1 MGITT
6 HKMMFLTAMFCVQA
20 SGKNLAKT
28 ELAG

>member
-1 MGITT
+1 MDMKD
-6 HKMMFLTAMFCVQA
+6 KMMFLTAMFCVQA